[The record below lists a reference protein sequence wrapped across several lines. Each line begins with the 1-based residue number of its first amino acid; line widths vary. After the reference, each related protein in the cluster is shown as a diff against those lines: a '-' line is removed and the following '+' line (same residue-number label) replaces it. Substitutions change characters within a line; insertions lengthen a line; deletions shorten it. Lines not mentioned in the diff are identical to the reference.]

1 MDEADSEP
9 RGRLPALLAFLRS
22 ESAGGVA
29 LIVTAIVAL
38 AWSNSAYRR
47 GYETL
52 LALPVGIVVPGRAM
66 TLPAATAVNDALM
79 AIFFLTVALEIRRE
93 LTEGALASRAR
104 AAAPALGALGGMIIP
119 ALVFVAVNHADRATL
134 RGWAVPVATDI
145 AFALAALTVL
155 GRRVPVGLKIFLT
168 ALAIIDDLG
177 AIVVIALFYTADLRP
192 VYLAA
197 SAAVWLALWGL
208 ARAGVRAL
216 GPFLLGGLLLWA
228 LVFRSGLHPTL
239 AGVALAFVVPAS
251 GRDAPADRLEEALGG
266 VVTWLVL
273 PLFGLANAGLRLDAI
288 PAGAL
293 ASPLVIGIAIG
304 LLVGKPVGVMAAMFG
319 GVRLGWA
326 HLPPGVSW
334 PVLAGG
340 AMLCGIGFTMSLFI
354 GDLAFGQGTAGTE
367 TKLAVFAGSLA
378 SALAGLAVLAS
389 VCRRGG
395 RGIDQ

>member
-1 MDEADSEP
+1 M
-9 RGRLPALLAFLRS
+9 
-22 ESAGGVA
+22 
-29 LIVTAIVAL
+29 
-38 AWSNSAYRR
+38 
-47 GYETL
+47 
-52 LALPVGIVVPGRAM
+52 
-66 TLPAATAVNDALM
+66 
-79 AIFFLTVALEIRRE
+79 
-93 LTEGALASRAR
+93 
-104 AAAPALGALGGMIIP
+104 
-119 ALVFVAVNHADRATL
+119 
-134 RGWAVPVATDI
+134 
-145 AFALAALTVL
+145 
-155 GRRVPVGLKIFLT
+155 
-168 ALAIIDDLG
+168 
-177 AIVVIALFYTADLRP
+177 
-192 VYLAA
+192 
-197 SAAVWLALWGL
+197 
-208 ARAGVRAL
+208 RAL

-266 VVTWLVL
+266 VITWLVL